1 MSVSPWVWGLFG
13 VLVLAMLVLDLGVV
27 QRSRGEPRE
36 PTLRSTAIW
45 SAAWIGLALAFGLVV
60 LAVYGPAA
68 ALTYLTA
75 YLLEKS
81 LSVDNVF
88 VFALIFSELAIP
100 LAYQRRVLLW
110 GIIGALVFRALLI
123 AGGIYLLERFHWVIY
138 PFGALIVLAAV
149 RILWGEKKEREIV
162 AAACA
167 ACGSWVARIVPIT
180 PDMRGGSFVIRQGGK
195 LVATPVLVALLVVET
210 SDVVF
215 ALDSVPAVLAITR
228 EPFLVY
234 TSNVFAILGLRS
246 LYFVLAG
253 VIDRFRYVRAGL
265 AAILVFVGAR
275 MLLTEVVDVPTLA
288 SLAVIVGVLGLS
300 VGASLLM
307 PDELPQRRRG
317 AAGR

>member
-1 MSVSPWVWGLFG
+1 VG
-13 VLVLAMLVLDLGVV
+13 
-27 QRSRGEPRE
+27 
-36 PTLRSTAIW
+36 
-45 SAAWIGLALAFGLVV
+45 
-60 LAVYGPAA
+60 
-68 ALTYLTA
+68 
-75 YLLEKS
+75 
-81 LSVDNVF
+81 N
-88 VFALIFSELAIP
+88 
-100 LAYQRRVLLW
+100 
-110 GIIGALVFRALLI
+110 
-123 AGGIYLLERFHWVIY
+123 
-138 PFGALIVLAAV
+138 
-149 RILWGEKKEREIV
+149 
-162 AAACA
+162 
-167 ACGSWVARIVPIT
+167 
-180 PDMRGGSFVIRQGGK
+180 GK

-234 TSNVFAILGLRS
+234 TSNVFAMLGLRS